1 MKRDGF
7 SLLEV
12 VLALAILTGAVV
24 VLGELVRSG
33 LRSAQLAR
41 DLSQA
46 ELWCETIAQEIAAG
60 ALPAQNVEHSPIQD
74 APGWFYSI
82 ESVNSSLPTG
92 GGGGGGGGMGSGMG
106 GMSGGGMSGGGMSSG
121 GMGGGMSGGGMMMGG
136 GGGLL
141 RLKITIEQSPDLLRP
156 ARFTMVQWF
165 RDPALIVNLA
175 VPPPSAFLQSTANMP
190 GTTSSTGM
198 SGGSGAF

>member
-12 VLALAILTGAVV
+12 VLSLAILTGAVV
-24 VLGELVRSG
+24 VLGELIRSG

-46 ELWCETIAQEIAAG
+46 ELWCETKAQEIAAG
-60 ALPAQNVEHSPIQD
+60 VLPAQAVERAPIQE

-82 ESVNSSLPTG
+82 EPVGSSLPVG
-92 GGGGGGGGMGSGMG
+92 GGGGGGT
-106 GMSGGGMSGGGMSSG
+106 GGGTTS
-121 GMGGGMSGGGMMMGG
+121 GMGGGMSGGAMMGG
-136 GGGLL
+136 GGALL
-141 RLKITIEQSPDLLRP
+141 RLKITVEQDPDRLRP
-156 ARFTMVQWF
+156 ARFSLVQWF
-165 RDPALIVNLA
+165 RDPSLVMNQS

-190 GTTSSTGM
+190 GTTGTTGSTGM
-198 SGGSGAF
+198 SGGGGAF

>member
-12 VLALAILTGAVV
+12 VLSLAILTGAVV

-41 DLSQA
+41 DLNQA
-46 ELWCETIAQEIAAG
+46 EILCESKAQEIAAG
-60 ALPAQNVEHSPIQD
+60 VSPAQAVERSPIQD

-82 ESVNSSLPTG
+82 EMVSSSLPMGASTG
-92 GGGGGGGGMGSGMG
+92 GGT
-106 GMSGGGMSGGGMSSG
+106 GGGMSGGS
-121 GMGGGMSGGGMMMGG
+121 GMSGGTGGGAMMGGGQMMGG

-141 RLKITIEQSPDLLRP
+141 RLKITVEQNPDFLRP
-156 ARFTMVQWF
+156 ARFTLVQWF
-165 RDPALIVNLA
+165 RDPSLVVNLS

-190 GTTSSTGM
+190 GTTST
-198 SGGSGAF
+198 SGGSGTSGTGAF

>member
-12 VLALAILTGAVV
+12 VLSLAILTGAVV
-24 VLGELVRSG
+24 VLGELIRSG

-60 ALPAQNVEHSPIQD
+60 ALPAQNVEHAPIQD

-82 ESVNSSLPTG
+82 ESVSSSLPTG
-92 GGGGGGGGMGSGMG
+92 GGSGGGMGGGMGGGGM
-106 GMSGGGMSGGGMSSG
+106 SG

-141 RLKITIEQSPDLLRP
+141 RLKIIVEQSPDLLRP

-165 RDPALIVNLA
+165 RDPALIVNTA

-190 GTTSSTGM
+190 GTTSTSGSSGSTGM

>member
-1 MKRDGF
+1 MKREGF

-12 VLALAILTGAVV
+12 VLSLAILTGAVV

-46 ELWCETIAQEIAAG
+46 ELHCETIAQEIAAG
-60 ALPAQNVEHSPIQD
+60 ALPAQPVERSPID
-74 APGWFYSI
+74 YAPGWFYSI
-82 ESVNSSLPTG
+82 ESVNSSMPTSV
-92 GGGGGGGGMGSGMG
+92 GSG
-106 GMSGGGMSGGGMSSG
+106 GMSGG
-121 GMGGGMSGGGMMMGG
+121 GMGGGMSGGMSPGMGGMSGGMGGGMMGGG

-141 RLKITIEQSPDLLRP
+141 RLKITVEQNPDFVRP
-156 ARFTMVQWF
+156 ARYSLVQWF
-165 RDPALIVNLA
+165 RDPSLIVNLA

-190 GTTSSTGM
+190 GTTGM
-198 SGGSGAF
+198 SGTTGTSGTGGAF